1 MRRDLNLYRKS
12 MEPVIVVYTL
22 MIYCALYQPVFK
34 IYMEHRKSINCCD
47 RVVPELGNSAIPLAD
62 LVLTDR
68 GITNAGE
75 TAPLALKIGKG
86 RKKLARERR
95 GKERRKE
102 EKEGERWEKGRK
114 REKKEEWERKGRKE
128 KGKGKGREGEKGE
141 REENTILTKI

>member
-12 MEPVIVVYTL
+12 MERVIVVYTL

-68 GITNAGE
+68 GI
-75 TAPLALKIGKG
+75 
-86 RKKLARERR
+86 ARL
-95 GKERRKE
+95 
-102 EKEGERWEKGRK
+102 
-114 REKKEEWERKGRKE
+114 REK
-128 KGKGKGREGEKGE
+128 
-141 REENTILTKI
+141 TKSRCSRRDSRVLEFFTLFSF